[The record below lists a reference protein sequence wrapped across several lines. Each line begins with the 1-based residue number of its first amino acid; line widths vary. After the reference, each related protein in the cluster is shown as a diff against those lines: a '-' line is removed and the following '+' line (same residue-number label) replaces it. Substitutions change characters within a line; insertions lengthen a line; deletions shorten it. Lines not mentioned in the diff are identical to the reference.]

1 MPLPVTSPKVIVA
14 TGGHLQVTACVVQ
27 DQQAFLSQHVG
38 DLDSVPAREFLAE
51 VIDGL
56 LEFLQVEPALIVADA
71 HPDYPSS
78 WLARDLGERCGAEVI
93 HAQHHLAHAAAV
105 VAEHDRF
112 PEPGNRC
119 LGIALDGTGWGP
131 DDTAWG
137 GEWLSLGGDL
147 SWERLGHFAPLPLI
161 GGEAAVREP
170 WRVAVAALVAAGE
183 AGLVASTP
191 LAGQIGDERLGT
203 MIRLASDSSWPL
215 ASGAGRVFE
224 AAGALLGV
232 GHVNRWEGEAAA
244 RLEALASQ
252 ADERVE
258 SWPGLAIE
266 GAGGRPC
273 VPSVMLLAEVARRV
287 ANGESRSSVAA
298 GFHATFC
305 RLAVELTDLVRGE
318 RKVVA
323 LGGGCA
329 VNRILCSE
337 LCRGLEE
344 LGLEVLLPHNVP
356 PGDGGL
362 SYGQAVI
369 GAVSAATGEKP
380 HQLTE

>member
-1 MPLPVTSPKVIVA
+1 
-14 TGGHLQVTACVVQ
+14 
-27 DQQAFLSQHVG
+27 
-38 DLDSVPAREFLAE
+38 
-51 VIDGL
+51 
-56 LEFLQVEPALIVADA
+56 
-71 HPDYPSS
+71 
-78 WLARDLGERCGAEVI
+78 
-93 HAQHHLAHAAAV
+93 
-105 VAEHDRF
+105 
-112 PEPGNRC
+112 
-119 LGIALDGTGWGP
+119 
-131 DDTAWG
+131 
-137 GEWLSLGGDL
+137 
-147 SWERLGHFAPLPLI
+147 
-161 GGEAAVREP
+161 
-170 WRVAVAALVAAGE
+170 
-183 AGLVASTP
+183 
-191 LAGQIGDERLGT
+191 
-203 MIRLASDSSWPL
+203 
-215 ASGAGRVFE
+215 
-224 AAGALLGV
+224 
-232 GHVNRWEGEAAA
+232 
-244 RLEALASQ
+244 
-252 ADERVE
+252 
-258 SWPGLAIE
+258 
-266 GAGGRPC
+266 
-273 VPSVMLLAEVARRV
+273 MLLAEVARRV